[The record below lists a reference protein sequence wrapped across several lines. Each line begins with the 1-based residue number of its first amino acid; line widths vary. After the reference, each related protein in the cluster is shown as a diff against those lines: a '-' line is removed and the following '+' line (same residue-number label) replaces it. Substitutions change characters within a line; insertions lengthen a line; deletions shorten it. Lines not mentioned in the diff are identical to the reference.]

1 MALLKEAEI
10 IYPESDGLP
19 LAENTIQFRFITTI
33 VGGIAGI
40 YKEQPNV
47 FIAGDLFWYP
57 KEKQP
62 WVKQAPDVMVVF
74 GRPQGDRGSYKQWEE
89 QNIPPQVVFEIA
101 SPSNTI
107 TELEVIKLEFY
118 AQYGVEEYYVYYPDT
133 GRLKGWLRQEE
144 VMVEI
149 EEMEGWVSPRIEIR
163 FEKVGRE
170 LQIYRPDGER
180 FGTYVEILD
189 QKEHERQN
197 AQHERQNAQRE
208 RQNAQRERQN
218 AQHERQNAQR
228 ERQNAQH
235 EATVRQQVE
244 RERDLI
250 IQQQQEAIP
259 RLLSMGLTPQQ
270 VSNALSLPL
279 EVVQKFID

>member
-1 MALLKEAEI
+1 MTFIKETEI

-40 YKEQPNV
+40 YKDNPNV

-57 KEKQP
+57 KERQP
-62 WVKQAPDVMVVF
+62 WVKQAPDAMVVF

-89 QNIPPQVVFEIA
+89 ENIPPQIVFEIA
-101 SPSNTI
+101 SPSNSI
-107 TELEVIKLEFY
+107 NELEVTKLEFY
-118 AQYGVEEYYVYYPDT
+118 SEYGVEEYYVYYPET
-133 GRLKGWLRQEE
+133 GRLKGWCRQGEKMIE
-144 VMVEI
+144 V
-149 EEMEGWVSPRIEIR
+149 EEMEGWVSPRIGIR
-163 FEKVGRE
+163 FEKEGKE

-180 FGTYVEILD
+180 FGTYVEILE
-189 QKEHERQN
+189 QKEQ
-197 AQHERQNAQRE
+197 ERQNAQRE

-218 AQHERQNAQR
+218 AQR
-228 ERQNAQH
+228 

-259 RLLSMGLTPQQ
+259 RLLGMGLTAEQ

-279 EVVQKFID
+279 EVVQKFIDTDI

>member
-1 MALLKEAEI
+1 
-10 IYPESDGLP
+10 
-19 LAENTIQFRFITTI
+19 
-33 VGGIAGI
+33 
-40 YKEQPNV
+40 
-47 FIAGDLFWYP
+47 
-57 KEKQP
+57 
-62 WVKQAPDVMVVF
+62 
-74 GRPQGDRGSYKQWEE
+74 
-89 QNIPPQVVFEIA
+89 
-101 SPSNTI
+101 
-107 TELEVIKLEFY
+107 LEVIKLEFY

-197 AQHERQNAQRE
+197 AQHE
-208 RQNAQRERQN
+208 
-218 AQHERQNAQR
+218 
-228 ERQNAQH
+228 
-235 EATVRQQVE
+235 ATVRQQVE